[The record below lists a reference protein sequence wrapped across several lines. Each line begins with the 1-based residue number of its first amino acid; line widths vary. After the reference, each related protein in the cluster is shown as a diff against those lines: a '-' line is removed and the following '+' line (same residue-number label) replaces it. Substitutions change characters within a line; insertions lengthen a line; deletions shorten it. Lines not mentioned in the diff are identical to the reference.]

1 MIGDLGL
8 LAARAL
14 VGGGIFAHGAQKRLG
29 WYGGPGREGAAG
41 FMHSVGFRP
50 GDVFADTASTTEMAS
65 GALIALGLG
74 GPIGPAALLSVMIVA
89 GKAVHGDKGFFAQQ
103 GGWELAGVYGAA
115 GLSFAESGYGK
126 FSLDALFGWD
136 EGLHGG
142 WPVGLAVI
150 GGALGALGVLAL
162 RVPPS
167 PPAAD
172 GTAAAPPAAPEP
184 ATNAATGDAKVS
196 EAAAEIDAGSSEE
209 PAA

>member
-41 FMHSVGFRP
+41 FMHAVGFRP
-50 GDVFADTASTTEMAS
+50 GDVFADTAAVTEMAA
-65 GALIALGLG
+65 GALIVLGLG
-74 GPIGPAALLSVMIVA
+74 GPIGPSALVSTMIVA

-103 GGWELAGVYGAA
+103 GGWELAGIYGAA
-115 GLSFAESGYGK
+115 GAAFAAKGYGK
-126 FSLDALFGWD
+126 FSLDELFGWD
-136 EGLHGG
+136 EALLGGL
-142 WPVGLAVI
+142 PVGLALV
-150 GGALGALGVLAL
+150 GGVLGALGVLAL

-167 PPAAD
+167 PPAV
-172 GTAAAPPAAPEP
+172 AAA
-184 ATNAATGDAKVS
+184 
-196 EAAAEIDAGSSEE
+196 AAAIDAGGTEE